1 MPSAVGAPAYTH
13 VFPREVESAALARQL
28 VRTVLETWHL
38 PQLVDDAMH
47 VVSELVANA
56 VDHARGG
63 HIRFTVTRTDDRRV
77 RLAVVDKSHA
87 EPVLRTVS
95 PSEEHGR
102 GLVIVDALSLKWGI
116 DPLPWGKRTWADLEL
131 EGAR

>member
-1 MPSAVGAPAYTH
+1 M
-13 VFPREVESAALARQL
+13 ESAALARQL